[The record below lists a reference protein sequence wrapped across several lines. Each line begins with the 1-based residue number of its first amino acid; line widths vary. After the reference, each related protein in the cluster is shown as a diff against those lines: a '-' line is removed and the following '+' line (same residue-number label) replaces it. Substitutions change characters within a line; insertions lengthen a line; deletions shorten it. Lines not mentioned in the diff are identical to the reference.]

1 MCVRNLICTFFVLS
15 SSSSISQAEQNVLD
29 EIIVVSNRIPI
40 PLEKI
45 ATSVSVINE
54 NEIQSYGHL
63 TLKDVIRQTGAI
75 GASSNGGIGST
86 SSIRIR
92 GEEGFRTLILFD
104 GLRLSDPSA
113 PQANTPVEHLLSSGI
128 TKVEILRGPQGLSYG
143 ADAGGIISIS
153 SKPTKEG
160 LKISLDGQSG
170 SFETAQGNIALSAA
184 NQGLDFS
191 IFASNLNVEGYNVK
205 ASDTIFAD
213 DDGYKNNT
221 IHPQIGTN
229 LTKNLRLQLVHRYV
243 VAKTEYDGCF
253 AGTTIYDCESIYELK
268 GNRISLDYNSQAYS
282 HSLAYSKSETNREDF
297 ALEALAFGSK
307 GELNRFE
314 YVGHTTNL
322 PGFDIVFGI
331 DLEEEI
337 NGPMERHNKG
347 YYIEYLSDFSE
358 NFFFTVGAR
367 KDDNEDYGDHTSF
380 RITNAYLI
388 NGKDSKIKLK
398 ASYGSGLRAPSLF
411 EQDYNSGPFSYPP
424 ASNSNLKEEVSTG
437 FEYGVEYMRNNDFRI
452 ELTAFDQK
460 VENAIFFDLASF
472 SGYLQDKGISKS
484 QGIELDGSFSL
495 SNSIRI
501 NANYTYNETERPNGL
516 QRLRRPRNLLN
527 LGINYRDSTE
537 KLRLSGFYSAVQD
550 SIDEQFGLP
559 LDLADFDV
567 LNVTAS
573 YQLSD
578 NVEFFARIE
587 NALNKEYQEIIG
599 YITPKRSYFLGI
611 RLNF

>member
-15 SSSSISQAEQNVLD
+15 SSSSLAQMERDVLD

-40 PLEKI
+40 PLENI
-45 ATSVSVINE
+45 ATSVSVIYE
-54 NEIQSYGHL
+54 KEIQSYGNIS
-63 TLKDVIRQTGAI
+63 LKDVIRQTSAI

-113 PQANTPVEHLLSSGI
+113 PQVNTPIEHLLSNGI

-153 SKPTKEG
+153 SKPREEG
-160 LKISLDGQSG
+160 LKISLDGQAG
-170 SFETAQGNIALSAA
+170 SFETEQGNIALSAA
-184 NQGLDFS
+184 NQELDFS
-191 IFASNLNVEGYNVK
+191 IFASNLNVEGYNVRT
-205 ASDTIFAD
+205 SDTIFAD
-213 DDGYKNNT
+213 DDGYENNT
-221 IHPQIGTN
+221 IHTRIGTN
-229 LTKNLRLQLVHRYV
+229 LTKNLRLQVVHRYV
-243 VAKTEYDGCF
+243 EGKTEYDGCF
-253 AGTTIYDCESIYELK
+253 AGTTIYDCESIYELE
-268 GNRISLDYNSQAYS
+268 GNRISLDYSSLVYG
-282 HSLAYSKSETNREDF
+282 HSLAYSKTETNREDF
-297 ALEALAFGSK
+297 ALEALAFGSN

-314 YVGHTTNL
+314 YVGYTTNL
-322 PGFDIVFGI
+322 PGFNIVFGI

-337 NGPMERHNKG
+337 NGPLERHNKG

-358 NFFFTVGAR
+358 NFFFTAGAR
-367 KDDNEDYGDHTSF
+367 RDDNQDYGDHTSF

-388 NGKDSKIKLK
+388 NWENSKVKLK

-424 ASNSNLKEEVSTG
+424 ASNSNLTEEVSTG
-437 FEYGVEYMRNNDFRI
+437 FEYGLEYMRNNNLRI
-452 ELTAFDQK
+452 ELTVFDQK
-460 VENAIFFDLASF
+460 VENAIFFDLAGF

-484 QGIELDGSFSL
+484 QGIELDSSFSL
-495 SNSIRI
+495 SNSIRF
-501 NANYTYNETERPNGL
+501 NANYTYNETERPSGL
-516 QRLRRPRNLLN
+516 PRLRRPKNLFN
-527 LGINYRDSTE
+527 FGINYWDSTE
-537 KLRLSGFYSAVQD
+537 KLRLSGFYSTVQD
-550 SIDEQFGLP
+550 SIDEQLGLP

-573 YQLSD
+573 YQLSE

-587 NALNKEYQEIIG
+587 NALNEEYQEVIG
-599 YITPKRSYFLGI
+599 YITPKRSYYLGI